1 MKFRATGVVV
11 GFLSL
16 VLSMSAQTASSPAS
30 GQVPPLIQLSNIATD
45 QGGNSLSGVVT
56 ITFSLYSSQQG
67 GEALWTETQNNVQ
80 LDAVGHYSVELGVTK
95 PAGVPTALF
104 TTGEARWLGV
114 RIAEQPGQPRV
125 LLLSVPYALK
135 AGDATTIGGLPP
147 SAFVLAAPAMTSA
160 SSAPAAYAASDAA
173 LTDSIP
179 AADVTGSGTMNFIP
193 LWTSASNIGNS
204 VLFQSGAGATAKIGI
219 NTGTP
224 ATTLDV
230 KGAGTIRG
238 QLSILGTLVLP
249 ATGAATAAA
258 GKDSQPLTLAASA
271 FNSSSSAAV
280 NQTFRWQAEPAANDT
295 STPSGTLNLLFA
307 EGSSTAAETG
317 LHIGSNGQITFAA
330 GQAFPGTGNGTITS
344 VTAGTDLTGGGSSGA
359 VTLNLDTTKVPQ
371 LNVVNFFDASQ
382 TVGGNITATETVTG
396 GVINATIGY
405 DLQGGPFISGSFQ
418 SADAFLGFAGNSTM
432 TGQGNTASG
441 YHALWLNTLGNNNT
455 ASGDAALSANTSG
468 ASNTADGFNA
478 LSSNNSG
485 DWNTA
490 DGANALPQETAGD
503 YNTGAGYS
511 AGETTD
517 GSNLTGSFNVAVGA
531 QSAFG
536 TGTLVNATVV
546 GANATVGESNAL
558 VLGQNSAGSPG
569 KTWVN
574 VGIGTAVPSS
584 ILEAYATNGTG
595 LGPTLTLTNG
605 GIGSNVS
612 SSLDFNT
619 FPPAYGASYNP
630 TARIL
635 ATDDGHFSS
644 NLVFY
649 SNTPGFQNAGL
660 RTNMTISSN
669 GDVAIAGN
677 LSKGGGSFKI
687 DHPLAPASKY
697 LYHSFVESPD
707 MMNVYNGNVITNQ
720 HGLATVILPDYF
732 EALNRDFRYQLT
744 VIGQFAQAIVA
755 KEVSRN
761 RFTIKTSK
769 PGVKVS
775 WQVTG
780 IRQDAYANAHRI
792 QVEEEKPPQEQGHY
806 LHPELFGA
814 PPEQAVGYPAPAAT
828 YSAQSRQ

>member
-16 VLSMSAQTASSPAS
+16 VLSLGAQTASSPALA
-30 GQVPPLIQLSNIATD
+30 QVPPLIQFSSIATD

-80 LDAVGHYSVELGVTK
+80 LDAAGRYSVELGFTK
-95 PAGVPTALF
+95 PTGVPAALF

-114 RIAEQPGQPRV
+114 RVAEQAEQPRV

-160 SSAPAAYAASDAA
+160 SSAPAAFAASDAP
-173 LTDSIP
+173 LTDSTP
-179 AADVTGSGTMNFIP
+179 AADVTGSGTANFIP

-204 VLFQSGAGATAKIGI
+204 VLFQSGMGATAKIGI

-295 STPSGTLNLLFA
+295 SAPSGTLNLLFA
-307 EGSSTAAETG
+307 EGTATATETG
-317 LHIGSNGQITFAA
+317 LHVGSNGQITFAA
-330 GQAFPGTGNGTITS
+330 GQAFPGTGNGTITG

-359 VTLNLDTTKVPQ
+359 VTLNLNTTATDARYAQ
-371 LNVVNFFDASQ
+371 LGASNTFTGTQ
-382 TVGGNITATETVTG
+382 TVNGNIGASGVISAGTSFNIGNAPIAYGGNESG
-396 GVINATIGY
+396 GN
-405 DLQGGPFISGSFQ
+405 
-418 SADAFLGFAGNSTM
+418 AFLGFAGGSDQ
-432 TGQGNTASG
+432 TGTYLTGVG
-441 YHALWLNTLGNNNT
+441 
-455 ASGDAALSANTSG
+455 LSAL
-468 ASNTADGFNA
+468 ASNTTGSFDTAVGEQALFSNISGATNTATGFQTLYSNMTGGSNTATGSSA
-478 LSSNNSG
+478 LYSNVSG
-485 DWNTA
+485 TWNTA
-490 DGANALPQETAGD
+490 DGLSALFYNKSGNS
-503 YNTGAGYS
+503 NTGVGLAAGPDANS
-511 AGETTD
+511 PA
-517 GSNLTGSFNVAVGA
+517 LTNSTAI
-531 QSAFG
+531 
-536 TGTLVNATVV
+536 
-546 GANATVGESNAL
+546 GANATVSESNAL
-558 VLGQNSAGSPG
+558 VLGQTAAGSPG

-584 ILEAYATNGTG
+584 IVEAYATNGTG

-687 DHPLAPASKY
+687 DHPLDPANKY

-720 HGLATVILPDYF
+720 HGLATIVLPDYF

-792 QVEEEKPPQEQGHY
+792 QVEEEKPLQEQGHY

-828 YSAQSRQ
+828 YRAQARQ